1 MTTETTST
9 TEAGRALKAKHRAMW
24 AFGDYPA
31 VATDLVSELGPVLAG
46 ACEIRPGDRVLDVA
60 AGTGNAAIPAA
71 EAGASVVASD
81 LTPELL
87 EAGQREMDSLPKARP
102 DVAEGLATEKLGML
116 SPFDYDAMLK
126 YEDFVGMYHRR
137 EPVRDNNRRARSRH
151 ARSLTR
157 RRSHRPGIPLPKT
170 QIVFPAQR

>member
-9 TEAGRALKAKHRAMW
+9 TEAGRALKARHRAMW

-31 VATDLVSELGPVLAG
+31 VATDLVSELGPVLVG
-46 ACEIRPGDRVLDVA
+46 ACGIRPGDRVLDVA

-87 EAGQREMDSLPKARP
+87 EAGPWMARP
-102 DVAEGLATEKLGML
+102 PE
-116 SPFDYDAMLK
+116 
-126 YEDFVGMYHRR
+126 
-137 EPVRDNNRRARSRH
+137 RRASGQ
-151 ARSLTR
+151 LTSPRQTSVR
-157 RRSHRPGIPLPKT
+157 RRRLPVTVTATGWPGSSSHTSVSAEPITSHQSRVADGTSGKLN
-170 QIVFPAQR
+170 

>member
-1 MTTETTST
+1 MPSRVRRRKRSRPDPRRGEYRCCTSRRVPHFLASIPLTDTGRRPEMSTQTTNT
-9 TEAGRALKAKHRAMW
+9 TEAGRALKARHRALW

-46 ACEIRPGDRVLDVA
+46 AGEMRRGARVLEVP

-87 EAGQREMDSLPKARP
+87 EAGQRE
-102 DVAEGLATEKLGML
+102 
-116 SPFDYDAMLK
+116 
-126 YEDFVGMYHRR
+126 
-137 EPVRDNNRRARSRH
+137 
-151 ARSLTR
+151 
-157 RRSHRPGIPLPKT
+157 
-170 QIVFPAQR
+170 